1 MKKISNLGNISESE
15 YRSLPV
21 ESYSSLK
28 HLLTSPKD
36 FLYYKSNPF
45 KGSNSTL
52 LGTAIHHYL
61 QGNRH
66 LVAFSVVDKRKKE
79 EYAKFVEEFK
89 SIAGDEGIIVPASFE
104 KILNAI
110 MTNVNSNPKILKLLN
125 NCKFEVP
132 VISECLGIKFK
143 AKVDGLGEDYVL
155 EIKSSSRATD
165 AKDFKDE
172 ALERD
177 YDLQAS
183 MYLHAT
189 HTNSH
194 YFIRVATVAPFSVDA
209 YKSSHEF
216 LMSGVKK
223 MGIVVER
230 YKKYIK
236 NGEEWEE
243 GIEYEEI

>member
-1 MKKISNLGNISESE
+1 MKKLEPLSDKD
-15 YRSLPV
+15 YRALPI

-28 HLLTSPKD
+28 YLLTSPKD

-66 LVAFSVVDKRKKE
+66 LVAFSVIDKRKKE
-79 EYAKFVEEFK
+79 EYAQFVKDFNEL
-89 SIAGDEGIIVPASFE
+89 SGDEGIIVPASFE
-104 KILNAI
+104 KTLNAI
-110 MTNVNSNPKILKLLN
+110 MKNVNDNPKVLKLLN
-125 NCKFEVP
+125 ECQFEVP
-132 VISECLGIKFK
+132 VIAECLGIKYK

-155 EIKSSSRATD
+155 EIKSSSRATN
-165 AKDFKDE
+165 AQEFKDE

-177 YDLQAS
+177 YDLQAN

-189 HTNSH
+189 HRRSH
-194 YFIRVATVAPFSVDA
+194 YFIRVATTAPFSVDA

-216 LMSGVKK
+216 LVSGAKK
-223 MGIVVER
+223 MGVVAER
-230 YKKYIK
+230 YKKYIQ

-243 GIEYEEI
+243 AIEFEEI